1 LNFKQFSKL
10 SKLEITM
17 LIDIVAIAAFL
28 SVPDSFG
35 RILFIIPLIVSGT
48 LASMSASI
56 INNAYDTDI
65 DTEMKRTSYRNEIIN
80 PDNRAFYAG
89 IATVMLGI
97 SMAVSYYFLNLLTM
111 LFILGG
117 FLSYVFLYTIFL
129 KRRTT
134 WNIVIGGIAGS
145 FPALAGWAALMNDV
159 SPTSLFI
166 AFLVFLWTPTH
177 FWSLATG
184 NLDDYRNANVP
195 MLPAVVGIKK
205 GGFWILA
212 NTVVLVAYSIIP
224 FVIPSIVVVGSP
236 YYFIAAI
243 MDVMMIYYVAKP
255 YFGNSGKGYRA
266 AFHFSNMYLL
276 LILVSIW
283 FAHVTV

>member
-1 LNFKQFSKL
+1 
-10 SKLEITM
+10 M

-28 SVPDSFG
+28 SVPNSFEN
-35 RILFIIPLIVSGT
+35 ILFILPLIVSGT

-56 INNAYDTDI
+56 MNNAYDVDI
-65 DTEMKRTSYRNEIIN
+65 DSEMKRTSYRNEIIN
-80 PDNRAFYAG
+80 PKNRRAYTG
-89 IATVMLGI
+89 LSVVMLLV
-97 SMAVSYYFLNLLTM
+97 SMAVSFYFLNLLTM

-117 FLSYVFLYTIFL
+117 FLSYVFLYTVFL

-145 FPALAGWAALMNDV
+145 FPALAGWAALTNSV

-212 NTVVLVAYSIIP
+212 NTIILVIYSIIP
-224 FVIPSIVVVGSP
+224 FITPLVKVGTP
-236 YYFIAAI
+236 YFFIAAI
-243 MDVMMIYYVAKP
+243 MDILMIYYVSKP
-255 YFGNSGKGYRA
+255 YFGNSEKGYRA

-276 LILVSIW
+276 LILISIW
-283 FAHVTV
+283 FGHVAI

>member
-1 LNFKQFSKL
+1 MNFRQFSKL
-10 SKLEITM
+10 SKLEITF

-28 SVPDSFG
+28 SVPGSISHI
-35 RILFIIPLIVSGT
+35 ILIVPLIVSGT

-56 INNAYDTDI
+56 LNNAYDIDI
-65 DTEMKRTSYRNEIIN
+65 DTEMKRTSYRSEIIN
-80 PDNRAFYAG
+80 SSNRSLY
-89 IATVMLGI
+89 ISLATVMLSA
-97 SMAVSYYFLNLLTM
+97 SMALSYIALNALTAV
-111 LFILGG
+111 FILGG

-159 SPTSLFI
+159 SLTSLFI

-184 NLDDYRNANVP
+184 NLEDYKNANVP
-195 MLPAVVGIKK
+195 MLPAVVGIRK
-205 GGFWILA
+205 GGLWILI
-212 NTVVLVAYSIIP
+212 NTVILVAYSLIP
-224 FVIPSIVVVGSP
+224 FIFGGFELGAP
-236 YYFIAAI
+236 YYFIAAA
-243 MDVMMIYYVAKP
+243 MDIFMIYFVAKP
-255 YFGNSGKGYRA
+255 YFTRNEEGYRS
-266 AFHFSNMYLL
+266 AFHFSNYYLL

-283 FAHVTV
+283 FAHI

>member
-1 LNFKQFSKL
+1 
-10 SKLEITM
+10 M
-17 LIDIVAIAAFL
+17 LIDIVAVAAFL
-28 SVPDSFG
+28 SVPGSFS
-35 RILFIIPLIVSGT
+35 RILLIVPVLAAGT

-56 INNAYDTDI
+56 VNNAYDVDI
-65 DTEMKRTSYRNEIIN
+65 DAEMKRTSYRNEIIN
-80 PDNRAFYAG
+80 PDNRSMYTG
-89 IATVMLGI
+89 IAALMLAV
-97 SMAVSYYFLNLLTM
+97 SMGVSYYFLNLLTM

-117 FLSYVFLYTIFL
+117 FMSYVFLYTVFL

-184 NLDDYRNANVP
+184 NLDDYKNANVP

-205 GGFWILA
+205 GGFWILI
-212 NTVVLVAYSIIP
+212 NSVILVVYSIIP
-224 FVIPSIVVVGSP
+224 FITPLVNVGTP

-243 MDVMMIYYVAKP
+243 MDIMMIYYVAKP
-255 YFGNSGKGYRA
+255 YLGRSEKGYRA
-266 AFHFSNMYLL
+266 AFHFSNVYLL
-276 LILVSIW
+276 LILISIW
-283 FAHVTV
+283 FAHFPV

>member
-1 LNFKQFSKL
+1 
-10 SKLEITM
+10 M

-28 SVPDSFG
+28 SVPNSFEN
-35 RILFIIPLIVSGT
+35 ILFILPLIFAGT

-56 INNAYDTDI
+56 LNNAYDVDI
-65 DTEMKRTSYRNEIIN
+65 DSEMKRTSYRNEIIN
-80 PDNRAFYAG
+80 SGNRSSYVL
-89 IATVMLGI
+89 IAALMLFA
-97 SMAVSYYFLNLLTM
+97 SMAVSYYFLNPLTM

-145 FPALAGWAALMNDV
+145 FPALAGWAALTNTV

-195 MLPAVVGIKK
+195 MLPAVVGLKR
-205 GGFWILA
+205 GGFWILV
-212 NTVVLVAYSIIP
+212 NTVILVVYSIIP
-224 FVIPSIVVVGSP
+224 FITPLVSVGVP
-236 YYFIAAI
+236 YFFIAAI
-243 MDVMMIYYVAKP
+243 MDIMMIYYVAKP
-255 YFGNSGKGYRA
+255 YFSNSGKGYRA

-276 LILVSIW
+276 FILVSIW
-283 FAHVTV
+283 FAHVAV